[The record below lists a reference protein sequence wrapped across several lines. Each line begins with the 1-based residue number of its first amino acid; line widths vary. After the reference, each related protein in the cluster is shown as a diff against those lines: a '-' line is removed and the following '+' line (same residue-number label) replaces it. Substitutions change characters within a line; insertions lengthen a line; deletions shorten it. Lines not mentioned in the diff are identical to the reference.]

1 VAIQVCYTSSAV
13 LRVTAIKS
21 RSRRPIETI
30 ALVKRRAAFY
40 VRMSTEHQRYSTEH
54 QEIAL
59 SAYAEA
65 HGLAVLRTYV
75 DAGRSG
81 LNFNGRPALR
91 RLIEDVQQ
99 QNCPFG
105 VILVYDISR
114 WGRFQNSDESAY
126 YEQLCVRSGV
136 EVIYSEET
144 FANDTGPMASV
155 LKSIKRVMAGEY
167 SRELSTKVFNAHRHH
182 AALGF
187 HQGGAAP
194 YGLRRMLVSH
204 LGEVKG
210 VLEPGMRKAL
220 QGDRVMLVAG
230 PDDEVEVVHRI
241 YREFLADKLNTR
253 QIARR
258 LTNDQIPAPGKF
270 GWRDY
275 LVESVLK
282 NEAYIGTAVYNRT
295 TKRLD
300 ARTETNAPEAW
311 IRREGAFEALVAR
324 SDFAAAGERLA
335 NLRCSLDDETM
346 LAILHVLKAANGKVT
361 SAIINRQPG
370 VPSAGTY
377 SSRFGGLL
385 GAYKAAGL
393 AITRNFDF
401 VEQDFRNCDVRDGVL
416 LKLVD
421 ALENAGDKVRTNTG
435 HLNLIVNETWTLAV
449 KTVRA
454 SKKLAYGAR
463 VWRAQFKASQH
474 ADLILIA
481 RRGPLDDQIQ
491 DYVLISK
498 ARLKSTPYLSL
509 HEELSADIEHFS
521 DLCDLRVRAIRV
533 LEEADTCSYAP
544 LNS

>member
-1 VAIQVCYTSSAV
+1 VCYTCSPV
-13 LRVTAIKS
+13 LRVTVIKS
-21 RSRRPIETI
+21 RSRRPNEII
-30 ALVKRRAAFY
+30 ALVKRRAVFY
-40 VRMSTEHQRYSTEH
+40 VRMSTEHQRYSIEH

-65 HGLAVLRTYV
+65 HGLAVLRTYG

-81 LNFNGRPALR
+81 LNFHGRPALR
-91 RLIEDVQQ
+91 RLIDDVQQ
-99 QNCPFG
+99 KNCPFG
-105 VILVYDISR
+105 FVLVYDISR

-136 EVIYSEET
+136 EIIYSEET
-144 FANDTGPMASV
+144 FANDMGPMASV

-167 SRELSTKVFNAHRHH
+167 SRELSIKVFNAKRHH

-194 YGLRRMLVSH
+194 YGLRRMLISH

-210 VLEPGMRKAL
+210 VLEAGMRKAL

-230 PDDEVEVVHRI
+230 PDAEAAVVHRI
-241 YREFLADKLNTR
+241 YREFLAEKLNTR
-253 QIARR
+253 QIARH
-258 LTNDQIPAPGKF
+258 LTNDHIPAPGKF

-282 NEAYIGTAVYNRT
+282 NEAYIGTAVYNRRAQ
-295 TKRLD
+295 RLNTRSE
-300 ARTETNAPEAW
+300 ANAPEAW
-311 IRREGAFEALVAR
+311 VRREGAFEALVAR
-324 SDFAAAGERLA
+324 NDFAAAAERLA

-361 SAIINRQPG
+361 SDIINRQPG

-401 VEQDFRNCDVRDGVL
+401 VEQDFRNCDVRDGIL
-416 LKLVD
+416 LRIVQI
-421 ALENAGDKVRTNTG
+421 LEGAGGNVRTNTG
-435 HLNLIVNETWTLAV
+435 HLNLIINETWTLAV
-449 KTVRA
+449 KVIRA
-454 SKKLAYGAR
+454 SRKKPHDAR
-463 VWRAQFKASQH
+463 VWRPQFKASQH
-474 ADLILIA
+474 ADLILVA
-481 RRGPLDDQIQ
+481 RRGQEGDEIH
-491 DYVLISK
+491 DYSLISK
-498 ARLKSTPYLSL
+498 ARLRDLPYLNL
-509 HEELSADIEHFS
+509 HEKRRSGVDFFS
-521 DLCDLRVRAIRV
+521 DLTELWPRALQTRSQQ
-533 LEEADTCSYAP
+533 DH
-544 LNS
+544 